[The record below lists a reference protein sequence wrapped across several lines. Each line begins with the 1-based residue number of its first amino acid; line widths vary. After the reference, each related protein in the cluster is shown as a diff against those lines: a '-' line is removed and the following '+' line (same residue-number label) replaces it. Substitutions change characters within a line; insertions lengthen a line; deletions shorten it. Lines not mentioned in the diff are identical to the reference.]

1 MTALHAGAE
10 ALSPLKRR
18 PWYAKLYVQVL
29 IAIVIGGALGVADP
43 GLAAQMKPLGDAF
56 IKAIRM
62 IIAPIIFATVVVGI
76 ARMGDMRRIA
86 QVGVKSLVYF
96 EVVSTLAL
104 VLGLIVA
111 NLYRPGD
118 GMNVD
123 PSTLDTKLVAD
134 YAASAKSVNLVDF
147 FLDMIPTSA
156 VEAFAK
162 GDILPV
168 VLFSVLFG
176 LALCRAG
183 ERVQPLIGLLE
194 QVSRGLFGI
203 VAIIM
208 YFAPLGAFG
217 AMAFTI
223 GKYGLGTL
231 WQLGQ
236 LIAGVYIVS
245 ILFVVIVLGGLLRLA
260 GFSLWK
266 TLRYFGDEILIVF
279 GATSAET
286 MIPRLMIKLERMGC
300 AREVVGLVIPTGYS
314 FNMDGTAIYMTM
326 AVLFIA
332 QATNI
337 ELGWTQQL
345 VILFVMLFTSKGAA
359 GVTGGGFIAL
369 AATMPAIGV
378 LPIGGLALLLGIDR
392 FMAEIRAA
400 TNLTS
405 NAIATMIV
413 ARWCGA
419 IDMERAHR
427 VLDGAVEPGS
437 DPLEQTLT

>member
-1 MTALHAGAE
+1 MTAAHGGAD
-10 ALSPLKRR
+10 AMPAPVRR
-18 PWYAKLYVQVL
+18 PWYAKLYAQVL
-29 IAIVIGGALGVADP
+29 IAIVIGAALGVADP

-62 IIAPIIFATVVVGI
+62 VIAPLIFATVVVGI
-76 ARMGDMRRIA
+76 AKMGDMRRIA
-86 QVGVKSLVYF
+86 QVGMKSLIYF
-96 EVVSTLAL
+96 EIVSTAAL

-111 NLYRPGD
+111 NLYRPGA

-123 PSTLDTKLVAD
+123 PASLDPKLVAG
-134 YAASAKSVNLVDF
+134 YAASAKSVTLVAF
-147 FLDMIPTSA
+147 LLDMIPVSA
-156 VEAFAK
+156 VGAFAK

-168 VLFSVLFG
+168 VLFAVLFG
-176 LALCRAG
+176 LALCRLG
-183 ERVQPLIGLLE
+183 ERVRPLIDLID
-194 QVSRGLFGI
+194 QAARALFGI
-203 VAIIM
+203 VGLIM
-208 YFAPLGAFG
+208 VVAPLGAFG

-223 GKYGLGTL
+223 GKYGFGTL

-236 LIAGVYIVS
+236 LIVGVYIVS
-245 ILFVVIVLGGLLRLA
+245 ILFVVVVLGGLLRLA
-260 GFSLWK
+260 GFGLWK
-266 TLRYFGDEILIVF
+266 TLRYFADEILFVF

-286 MIPRLMIKLERMGC
+286 MIPRLIAKLERMGC

-337 ELGWTQQL
+337 ELSLVQQL
-345 VILFVMLFTSKGAA
+345 TILFVMLFTSKGAA

-378 LPIGGLALLLGIDR
+378 LPVGGLALLLGIDR

-419 IDMERAHR
+419 VDMERARR
-427 VLDGAVEPGS
+427 VLDGDDADDRSGP
-437 DPLEQTLT
+437 P